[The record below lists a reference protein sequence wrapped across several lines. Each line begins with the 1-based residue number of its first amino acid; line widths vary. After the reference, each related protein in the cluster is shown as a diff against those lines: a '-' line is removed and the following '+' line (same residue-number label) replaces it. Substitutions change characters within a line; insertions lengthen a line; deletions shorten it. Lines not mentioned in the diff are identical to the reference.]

1 LRPSFV
7 ACVSC
12 VCAEPFGL
20 GTLRS
25 RSRERGH
32 MEWVIT
38 VAVAVAVGVAAFFA
52 GREAARRQ
60 RERMAGSAQDV
71 LGEARIEAQQILSRA
86 DEEARALAEA
96 YREREEAQLDHRRVE
111 VSTLEERLVQRE
123 ATLEQRAAN
132 LTQREEMLI
141 DKERSIGDARSQ
153 VNALEEEAR
162 GYLERVAG
170 FDSRAAKNEL
180 LQKVEDE
187 ARREAMVVVRDLEI
201 KAREEADR
209 RGRRILA
216 TAVQRLAAD
225 VVTEATVSVVAL
237 PSDEMKGR
245 IIGRDGRN
253 IRTFEAVTGVNLIV
267 DDTPE
272 AVSVSTFDPVRREIA
287 RIALER
293 LVEDGRIHPASI
305 EEAYEKAQ
313 AEVEQSIRDA
323 GEWALLEVGVSRM
336 HPELI
341 TLLGRLRYRTS
352 YGQNVLN
359 HLIESAHIAGM
370 LASELGLDPS
380 EAMRAAFLHDIGKA
394 VSHEVGGSH
403 ALIGAEI
410 ARRFG
415 EDASIVHA
423 IEAHHNE
430 VEPRTLTAVLVQAA
444 DAVSAAR
451 PGARREALESY
462 VRRLE
467 KLEDIA
473 GGFDGVDRVY
483 AMQAGREI
491 RVVVDPGVVDDL
503 SSAQLARQIA
513 RRLEDELQYPGQIEV
528 TVIREYRAT
537 DYAR

>member
-1 LRPSFV
+1 
-7 ACVSC
+7 
-12 VCAEPFGL
+12 
-20 GTLRS
+20 
-25 RSRERGH
+25 

-38 VAVAVAVGVAAFFA
+38 IAVAVAVGVVAFFG
-52 GREAARRQ
+52 GRESQRRR
-60 RERMAGSAQDV
+60 REKVAESAQDL
-71 LGEARIEAQQILSRA
+71 LGGARTEAQAILSRA
-86 DEEARALAEA
+86 DEEARALAET
-96 YREREEAQLDHRRVE
+96 YREREDAALDHRRVE
-111 VSTLEERLVQRE
+111 AAALEERLAQRE

-132 LTQREEMLI
+132 LAQREELLI
-141 DKERSIGDARSQ
+141 GKERGIAEQRTTLAS
-153 VNALEEEAR
+153 LEEESR
-162 GYLERVAG
+162 IRLEQVAG
-170 FDSRAAKNEL
+170 FDAKAAKEEL

-209 RGRRILA
+209 RARRILA
-216 TAVQRLAAD
+216 TAVQRLASN
-225 VVTEATVSVVAL
+225 VVSEGTVSVVPL

-272 AVSVSTFDPVRREIA
+272 AVSVSTFDPVRREMA
-287 RIALER
+287 RVALEQ

-313 AEVEQSIRDA
+313 AHVEQTIRDS
-323 GEWALLEVGVSRM
+323 GEWAMLEVGVTRL

-359 HLIESAHIAGM
+359 HLVESAHIAGM
-370 LASELGLDPS
+370 LAAELGLDPD
-380 EAMRAAFLHDIGKA
+380 EAKRAAFLHDIGKA

-415 EDASIVHA
+415 EDAAIVHA

-467 KLEDIA
+467 KLESIA
-473 GGFDGVDRVY
+473 GAFEGVDRVY

-491 RVVVDPGVVDDL
+491 RVVVDPGSVDDL
-503 SSAQLARQIA
+503 VAAQLARQIA